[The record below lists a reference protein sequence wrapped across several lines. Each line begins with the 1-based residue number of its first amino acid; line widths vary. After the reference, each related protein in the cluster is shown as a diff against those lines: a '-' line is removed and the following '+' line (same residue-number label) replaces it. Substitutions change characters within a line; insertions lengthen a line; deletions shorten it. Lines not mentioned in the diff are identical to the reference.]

1 MSESADPSVPPGSK
15 VSDINKLLD
24 RSYPP
29 GYANEWIKLTK
40 EKEGD
45 LPFILKVLMF
55 RIEQQWFG
63 LDVKGVGLVMETKP
77 SHSMPTPEGSPIK
90 GVVSVRGD
98 LKPIADLEMLLH
110 GRYRKRREQ
119 SAGFMI
125 LISQDRK
132 EWVIRV
138 DEIFGMVN
146 ITQKNLQN
154 VPVNIAKSHG
164 NLIKALVDVEGK
176 RVSILEEELLF
187 YALSQRLST
196 N

>member
-1 MSESADPSVPPGSK
+1 MSESSDPFVLPGSK
-15 VSDINKLLD
+15 VSDVNKLLD

-29 GYANEWIKLTK
+29 GYANEWIELTK
-40 EKEGD
+40 KKEGD
-45 LPFILKVLMF
+45 LPFILKVLIF

-63 LDVKGVGLVMETKP
+63 LDAKGVGLVMETKP
-77 SHSMPTPEGSPIK
+77 SHRMPTPEGSPIK

-110 GRYRKRREQ
+110 GRCTEKKEQ
-119 SAGFMI
+119 GTGFMI

-138 DEIFGMVN
+138 DEIFGMVS
-146 ITQKNLQN
+146 IAQKNLQN

-164 NLIKALVDVEGK
+164 NLIKALVDIEGK